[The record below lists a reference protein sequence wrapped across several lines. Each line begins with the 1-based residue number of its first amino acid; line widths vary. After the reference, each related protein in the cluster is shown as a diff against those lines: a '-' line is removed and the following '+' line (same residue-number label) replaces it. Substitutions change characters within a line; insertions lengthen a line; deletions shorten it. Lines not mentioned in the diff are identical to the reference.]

1 MFLNEA
7 DSLTPIV
14 ARFLSIAD
22 ITQGDGKQPF
32 SVRYR
37 GRLRID
43 SEDAYDQLAELL
55 KPLGYTPLFRMDGEQ
70 HAIFLIRGVQEVK
83 PSRAVINLILFGL
96 TLISVIIAGILYAM
110 GNQTTPGTPSSAADW
125 MEMIRASLGGGVAFA
140 ASLLAILLAHEFGHY
155 LAGRAH
161 GENVTLPYFIP
172 FPFSV
177 FGTMGAFI
185 NMKSPPKNKR
195 TLLDISLAGPL
206 SGLAIALP
214 VLVLGLSLSKISVL
228 PASLQSGV
236 GIQLEGN
243 SILYLFTKW
252 IVFGKLLPQP
262 GSYGDLP
269 VWLYWIRYIFTGQPF
284 PLGGIDVL
292 LHPVAWAGWAGLLV
306 TSLNLI
312 PAGQLDGGH
321 VTYVL
326 LGKKAALLLPV
337 VLGGLLLLGIF
348 WNGWWIWALLIFTLG
363 RQYAE
368 PLDQITELDT
378 PRKVI
383 ALLAILLFILVFIPV
398 PLLTMG

>member
-1 MFLNEA
+1 MFTT
-7 DSLTPIV
+7 DVDPLTPII

-37 GRLRID
+37 GQLRSD
-43 SEDAYDQLAELL
+43 SEEAYDQLAALL
-55 KPLGYTPLFRMDGEQ
+55 KPLGYTPLFRKDGEQ
-70 HAIFLIRGVQEVK
+70 HAIFLVRGVQEVK
-83 PSRAVINLILFGL
+83 PSRAVINLILFAL
-96 TLISVIIAGILYAM
+96 TILSVILAGVLYAM
-110 GNQTTPGTPSSAADW
+110 GNLQVPFPPQDW
-125 MEMIRASLGGGVAFA
+125 NGWVEVLRSSLGGGVAFA

-177 FGTMGAFI
+177 FGTLGAFI
-185 NMKSPPKNKR
+185 NMKTPPKNKR
-195 TLLDISLAGPL
+195 ALLDISLAGPL
-206 SGLAIALP
+206 SGLAVAIP
-214 VLVLGLSLSKISVL
+214 VLVLGLSLSKINVL
-228 PASLQSGV
+228 PASIQQGAGL
-236 GIQLEGN
+236 QLEGN
-243 SILYLFTKW
+243 SLLYLFAKW
-252 IVFGKLLPQP
+252 IVFGRLLPQP
-262 GSYGDLP
+262 VSYGELP
-269 VWLYWIRYIFTGQPF
+269 AWLYWIRYIFTGQPF
-284 PLGGIDVL
+284 PYGGIDVL

-326 LGKKAALLLPV
+326 LGKKAALLLPF

-368 PLDQITELDT
+368 PLDQITELD
-378 PRKVI
+378 PQRKVI
-383 ALLAILLFILVFIPV
+383 ALLAILLFFLVFIPV
-398 PLLTMG
+398 PLLTLG